1 MVSAEPGRKA
11 PYSVDL
17 RWRIVWQRIGINFEF
32 RKIACNLNVSLGTVY
47 NIYKQFSLTGDVTLK
62 QQPLRRNYRSL
73 DHADELFILG
83 VILDTPSTYLPTG
96 AMPSST

>member
-62 QQPLRRNYRSL
+62 QQPLRRNTE
-73 DHADELFILG
+73 A
-83 VILDTPSTYLPTG
+83 
-96 AMPSST
+96 